1 MLWHAVTW
9 CWRCWNMEEWLNG
22 TPGAPAPCHIHVNVQ
37 PSTSTENEW
46 EWTWT
51 STLQTEPHCLSRT
64 DRCHSNQSVS
74 ADLLRHSLCCSLL
87 EILKDWRRRLILCE
101 DLYWRASTWES
112 YWQGVIDSLGAEDHP
127 NTFRKHP
134 KTQDSKSSNKA
145 TCLYPQKS
153 DVFHLTWTLE
163 LLTAYS
169 MFIHYVIMFIHYVH
183 SYIFQAMLMIHWACP
198 PRRSSRRGRGAFTY
212 ASNSELYAAS
222 GPGTVTVAEAVAH
235 LRTQANHAPSW

>member
-1 MLWHAVTW
+1 MLWHGAGDAGI
-9 CWRCWNMEEWLNG
+9 WRNG
-22 TPGAPAPCHIHVNVQ
+22 WMGHLVHLHHVHVQ
-37 PSTSTENEW
+37 ASTSTENEW

-163 LLTAYS
+163 HLGTPYCIQHVHTLCSY
-169 MFIHYVIMFIHYVH
+169 IMFIHTF
-183 SYIFQAMLMIHWACP
+183 SKPCWW
-198 PRRSSRRGRGAFTY
+198 FTEH
-212 ASNSELYAAS
+212 AHLGEALD
-222 GPGTVTVAEAVAH
+222 VAVAPSH
-235 LRTQANHAPSW
+235 THPIRSCTQRPGLERWLWLRLWLIS

>member
-1 MLWHAVTW
+1 MLWHGAGDAGI
-9 CWRCWNMEEWLNG
+9 WRNG
-22 TPGAPAPCHIHVNVQ
+22 WMGHLVHLHHVHVQ
-37 PSTSTENEW
+37 ASTSTENEW

-134 KTQDSKSSNKA
+134 KNTGFKEFKQSNVSLSPEVWCVSPDLNLG
-145 TCLYPQKS
+145 TS
-153 DVFHLTWTLE
+153 WNS
-163 LLTAYS
+163 LLHTACSY
-169 MFIHYVIMFIHYVH
+169 IMFIHYVH

-235 LRTQANHAPSW
+235 FLRTQANHAPSW